1 MGELS
6 DRFAELMA
14 RLAKSDAE
22 LFRTV
27 GAQNANFRQLL
38 DDLAP
43 GASAVPAPS
52 VAPAP
57 TPAALLASA
66 GLLPPE
72 ACELKALKA
81 RFGKLVDAQT
91 WLEEQLG
98 PAPKKPTWA
107 VIVQTCRSG
116 AWPQSTSRRAP
127 APNTLTALALEER
140 LTALERRLEHQLEQ
154 RFNRLEALLTVLA
167 TALEERDASA
177 SGSSSGPQPLPSAGS
192 PPVK

>member
-6 DRFAELMA
+6 DRFGELMA

-22 LFRTV
+22 LFRAV
-27 GAQNANFRQLL
+27 GAQNANLRQLV

-43 GASAVPAPS
+43 ATTPAM
-52 VAPAP
+52 
-57 TPAALLASA
+57 TPAAALAPA

-81 RFGKLVDAQT
+81 RFGKLAEAQL
-91 WLEEQLG
+91 WLEERLG

-107 VIVQTCRSG
+107 VIAQTCRGG
-116 AWPQSTSRRAP
+116 AWPESASRRAS
-127 APNTLTALALEER
+127 ASKTLTALELDER

-154 RFNRLEALLTVLA
+154 RFNRLEALLSMLA
-167 TALEERDASA
+167 TT
-177 SGSSSGPQPLPSAGS
+177 PP

>member
-1 MGELS
+1 MGELR

-22 LFRTV
+22 LFRAV
-27 GAQNANFRQLL
+27 GAQNANLRQLV

-43 GASAVPAPS
+43 ATTPASTPAM
-52 VAPAP
+52 
-57 TPAALLASA
+57 TPAAALAPA

-81 RFGKLVDAQT
+81 RFGKLADAQV

-107 VIVQTCRSG
+107 VIAQTCRGG
-116 AWPQSTSRRAP
+116 AWPESTTRRAS
-127 APNTLTALALEER
+127 ASKSLSALELEER

-167 TALEERDASA
+167 TA
-177 SGSSSGPQPLPSAGS
+177 PS

>member
-27 GAQNANFRQLL
+27 GAQNANIRQLV
-38 DDLAP
+38 DDL
-43 GASAVPAPS
+43 
-52 VAPAP
+52 APAP

-72 ACELKALKA
+72 ACELKALKT
-81 RFGKLVDAQT
+81 RFSKLADAQT

-107 VIVQTCRSG
+107 VIIQTCRSG

-127 APNTLTALALEER
+127 AAHTLTALALEER
-140 LTALERRLEHQLEQ
+140 LAALERRLEHQLEQ

-177 SGSSSGPQPLPSAGS
+177 SGSSPGLYPLSSAGS

>member
-22 LFRTV
+22 LFRAV
-27 GAQNANFRQLL
+27 GAQNANLRQLV

-43 GASAVPAPS
+43 AT
-52 VAPAP
+52 
-57 TPAALLASA
+57 TPAAALAPA

-81 RFGKLVDAQT
+81 RFGKLAEAQL

-107 VIVQTCRSG
+107 VIAQTCRGG
-116 AWPQSTSRRAP
+116 AWPESASRRAS
-127 APNTLTALALEER
+127 ASKTLTALELDER

-154 RFNRLEALLTVLA
+154 RFNRLEALLSVLA
-167 TALEERDASA
+167 TA
-177 SGSSSGPQPLPSAGS
+177 PP